1 MGTVMIVGEQV
12 TVVCFNWWK
21 MRLQGA
27 TFGLARTLAR
37 LHASP
42 SRLSMK
48 QLLTRPPSSVAFL
61 LFTQSLLSST
71 THSGLLLTSFCSVS
85 CSPHS
90 HFIPLLLISHPPFP
104 CLHLT
109 LTFYGPAIMVSPRR
123 SSRARSTANPAPVS
137 HSSSSSSTSSNRGR
151 LQKHHDNDS
160 HGDHDIGHSRR
171 GDHGGIPFESHL
183 ESTAEVNGTG
193 DDEIDDAGSQED
205 EVTRCICG
213 HQEYQGGDDDQADSD
228 GLFIQCDQC
237 HVWQHGFCVG
247 ITDTAS
253 TPENYYC
260 ERCKP
265 ELHKSGTSKSGMR
278 TSLYLPVHSEPS
290 SPINNKEI
298 PHKRRTTMNS
308 RDAEYDDAILKKVL
322 EESKNDKL
330 SGSSRGTSS
339 RSRKRGTSEGSDEP
353 KQDSKRRRT
362 SDSPDTPVN
371 GPIES
376 SDEKSGKGITAPS
389 STKKSRGTSSRHS
402 NINSSATGKRTSTRN
417 RNGDKNKE
425 ARKEDEYPPP
435 RSNNRAT
442 NKPVVEEVILPPP
455 VTETA
460 PDTPQQPA
468 KRSARNGNT
477 SGHGGRRRG
486 NYRHRQSEDPGDN
499 GGASP
504 HVMTRD
510 HSSAGGNQ
518 GSKPMDHGTIID
530 KPTKPRI
537 PQARMSINEMG
548 RRVRGISDFIT
559 RTQIEMASSR
569 ASDIYAYLA
578 WMEEKGTPVSNATTP
593 QNPETPTSSSSGD
606 KTLPQ
611 IQINGNGTGKI
622 LEKAVEALSSN
633 IQPGALEMM
642 ELLSSKINRW
652 QQQYG
657 EKV

>member
-1 MGTVMIVGEQV
+1 
-12 TVVCFNWWK
+12 
-21 MRLQGA
+21 
-27 TFGLARTLAR
+27 
-37 LHASP
+37 
-42 SRLSMK
+42 
-48 QLLTRPPSSVAFL
+48 
-61 LFTQSLLSST
+61 
-71 THSGLLLTSFCSVS
+71 
-85 CSPHS
+85 
-90 HFIPLLLISHPPFP
+90 
-104 CLHLT
+104 
-109 LTFYGPAIMVSPRR
+109 MVSPRR

-137 HSSSSSSTSSNRGR
+137 HSSSSSSSTSSNRGR
-151 LQKHHDNDS
+151 LQKHHDNEP
-160 HGDHDIGHSRR
+160 HGDHDISHSRR
-171 GDHGGIPFESHL
+171 GDHGEIPFESHL

-193 DDEIDDAGSQED
+193 DEEIDGAGSQED

-247 ITDTAS
+247 ITDNAS

-265 ELHKSGTSKSGMR
+265 ELHKLGTSKSGMR

-330 SGSSRGTSS
+330 SGSSTRGTSS

-362 SDSPDTPVN
+362 SDSPDTPTN

-402 NINSSATGKRTSTRN
+402 NVNSSTAGKRTSTRN

-425 ARKEDEYPPP
+425 ARKEESEHSDEYPPP

-442 NKPVVEEVILPPP
+442 NKPIVEEVILPPP
-455 VTETA
+455 VMETA

-518 GSKPMDHGTIID
+518 GSKSMDHGTIID

-593 QNPETPTSSSSGD
+593 QNPETPTSSSSGG
-606 KTLPQ
+606 KALPQ

-622 LEKAVEALSSN
+622 LEQAAEALTSN

-657 EKV
+657 EKT